1 MHLRLLRDRP
11 ARSSADSLQGAEILR
26 NVNRVWLQHGQV
38 DHLQRS
44 GIGGGQYHRWSH
56 PGIVGLEPT
65 LRDHAP
71 AIAGLQTRK
80 AILGNWR
87 DQVITNVALLLEE
100 FRGYHRAHQMDCLI

>member
-1 MHLRLLRDRP
+1 M
-11 ARSSADSLQGAEILR
+11 
-26 NVNRVWLQHGQV
+26 WLQHGQV

-65 LRDHAP
+65 LRNHAP